1 MKKYFEKDFLKLMTS
16 SIFGRTMQNLKNH
29 RDIRLVATE
38 KRRSCLVTNVSEPN
52 YHTAKCF
59 SETPLE
65 TEMDKT
71 KRNEWN
77 SLSRC
82 INFEHQQNR
91 DWHDDLKPNYCN
103 RLKLCH
109 MDMESFIVLVKPNN
123 VYGDPEGDID
133 NKFGTPN

>member
-1 MKKYFEKDFLKLMTS
+1 MQKEIELNQKAWLKTCLDMSNIILRTKVKKYFEKDFLKLMTS

-71 KRNEWN
+71 KRNE
-77 SLSRC
+77 
-82 INFEHQQNR
+82 
-91 DWHDDLKPNYCN
+91 
-103 RLKLCH
+103 
-109 MDMESFIVLVKPNN
+109 
-123 VYGDPEGDID
+123 
-133 NKFGTPN
+133 